1 MGKKNYYQIL
11 EVSRDASSEEIKK
24 SYRSLALKYHPD
36 RNKDPEATE
45 KFKEIGEAYAVL
57 SDESKKR
64 MYDMTGGECDEMGD
78 AEFFGMGQDVD
89 PFMMFNSIFQQH
101 LGNFMNMN
109 YEKEVDLN
117 ALFDAMGGHS
127 GMPFGS
133 SLPGV
138 KIQVH
143 TFPMGGFV
151 HPDNVGWR
159 QGRSPMP
166 VQSFQMDGDHIR
178 EEYDFDSDDEGQVP
192 ELFKHLFGRMEKE
205 KKVKKKKM
213 IKEKVIRERPD
224 DIQITVKVTLKDILK
239 NEKKTITYERMRKKD
254 AEYRMRKRKIDIP
267 IHGKEI
273 LLEGDGH
280 EEPDCKER
288 GNVMISIEMKK
299 EVNYKRI
306 HEYDLF
312 TTIKIHPED
321 FDKQIPFKMPDDDS
335 FMIDLSNL
343 GEDRVC
349 KIIHKGLPSDEERGD
364 LYIYVDVTKRASRIS
379 NEKYEKIHKIQICH
393 ITELFDD

>member
-1 MGKKNYYQIL
+1 MSKKKDYYQIL

-36 RNKDPEATE
+36 RNKDPDATE
-45 KFKEIGEAYAVL
+45 RFKEIGEAYAVL

-64 MYDMTGGECDEMGD
+64 IYDMTGGECDEMGD
-78 AEFFGMGQDVD
+78 AEFFGMGEDVD

-101 LGNFMNMN
+101 LDTFMNMR

-117 ALFDAMGGHS
+117 GLLNAMGGQS
-127 GMPFGS
+127 GMPFGT

-151 HPDNVGWR
+151 
-159 QGRSPMP
+159 P

-178 EEYDFDSDDEGQVP
+178 EEYDLDSEDEGRVP

-254 AEYRMRKRKIDIP
+254 GDYKMRKRKIDIP

-280 EEPDCKER
+280 EEADCKEK
-288 GNVMISIEMKK
+288 GNVIISIEMKK

-312 TTIKIHPED
+312 STVKIHPD
-321 FDKQIPFKMPDDDS
+321 DLSSLIPFKMPDDDS
-335 FMIDLSNL
+335 FMIDISNL

-393 ITELFDD
+393 ITEVFDD

>member
-1 MGKKNYYQIL
+1 
-11 EVSRDASSEEIKK
+11 
-24 SYRSLALKYHPD
+24 
-36 RNKDPEATE
+36 
-45 KFKEIGEAYAVL
+45 
-57 SDESKKR
+57 
-64 MYDMTGGECDEMGD
+64 
-78 AEFFGMGQDVD
+78 
-89 PFMMFNSIFQQH
+89 
-101 LGNFMNMN
+101 MNMN

-117 ALFDAMGGHS
+117 ALLGAMGSHS

-151 HPDNVGWR
+151 HADNVGWR

-166 VQSFQMDGDHIR
+166 VQSFQMDGDHIH
-178 EEYDFDSDDEGQVP
+178 EEYDLESEDDEGRVP
-192 ELFKHLFGRMEKE
+192 QLFQHLFGRMEKE

-239 NEKKTITYERMRKKD
+239 NEKKTITYERMRKKNG
-254 AEYRMRKRKIDIP
+254 EYKMRKRQIDIP
-267 IHGKEI
+267 IYGKEI
-273 LLEGDGH
+273 LFNGDGN
-280 EEPDCKER
+280 EEPDCKEK
-288 GNVMISIEMKK
+288 GHVIIYIEMKK
-299 EVNYKRI
+299 EPNYKRI

-312 TTIKIHPED
+312 TFIKIHPD
-321 FDKQIPFKMPDDDS
+321 DLDKSIPFKMPDDDS
-335 FMIDLSNL
+335 FMIDISNL

-349 KIIHKGLPSDEERGD
+349 KIIHKGLHTEEEERGD
-364 LYIYVDVTKRASRIS
+364 LYIYFEVTKHASRIS
-379 NEKYEKIHKIQICH
+379 DEKYEKIHKLQICH